1 MWFAG
6 RGLNSLDFNFLIF
19 KRRIIITVLCGEHLL
34 CPAEQPVPILAATAS
49 KARCGS
55 LAPGLLVH
63 SVGWE
68 LVPTR
73 KLRGPCDQNWPIR
86 ASHRSGLREAQPEGV
101 RAKFWGM
108 CLEGSARPAPLAM
121 GLNTGVAGFPPPPM
135 QKAFLLQTKQWRRD
149 RLWRSWSQPS
159 SGTFQWQKIKFPLDS
174 LLKPV
179 WVEFLLLARNLF
191 WTNGKA

>member
-1 MWFAG
+1 M
-6 RGLNSLDFNFLIF
+6 
-19 KRRIIITVLCGEHLL
+19 L

-108 CLEGSARPAPLAM
+108 CLEGSARLAPLAM
-121 GLNTGVAGFPPPPM
+121 GLNTGVAGSPPPPC
-135 QKAFLLQTKQWRRD
+135 RRPFCCRPNSGGETGSGEAGASLPLGFFND
-149 RLWRSWSQPS
+149 RRQNFPWIPS
-159 SGTFQWQKIKFPLDS
+159 SSQFELNFCC
-174 LLKPV
+174 
-179 WVEFLLLARNLF
+179 
-191 WTNGKA
+191 